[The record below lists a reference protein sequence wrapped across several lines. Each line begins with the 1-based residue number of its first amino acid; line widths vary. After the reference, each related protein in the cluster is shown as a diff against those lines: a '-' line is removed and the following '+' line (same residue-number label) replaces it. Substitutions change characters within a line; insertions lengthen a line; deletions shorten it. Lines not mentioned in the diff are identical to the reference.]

1 MTTANKITEAKK
13 AFEKDPY
20 FRRIKKLFPANTNL
34 KKAVTT
40 KRGGK
45 KR

>member
-13 AFEKDPY
+13 AFEKDPN
-20 FRRIKKLFPANTNL
+20 FKRIKKVFTTKRSKP
-34 KKAVTT
+34 VTP

-45 KR
+45 K

>member
-13 AFEKDPY
+13 AFARDAN
-20 FRRIKKLFPANTNL
+20 FQKL
-34 KKAVTT
+34 KARFTPKRFKPV

-45 KR
+45 K